1 MWPSQNIWTLI
12 PKPNQLPKL
21 HNLFFFGNCEIASQ
35 DGEQLF
41 LFFFAFFFLSFTNI
55 GSGGVEEG
63 VKYYRG
69 QITMTVTSSALTTA
83 APQHTEVSNDK
94 IPPKIR

>member
-1 MWPSQNIWTLI
+1 MPV
-12 PKPNQLPKL
+12 PKQLPRL
-21 HNLFFFGNCEIASQ
+21 HNLFFFGNYEIASQ

-41 LFFFAFFFLSFTNI
+41 LFFFAFFFFSLTNI

-83 APQHTEVSNDK
+83 APQHTEVSNNK
-94 IPPKIR
+94 NPPKST

>member
-1 MWPSQNIWTLI
+1 
-12 PKPNQLPKL
+12 
-21 HNLFFFGNCEIASQ
+21 LFWRLEEGLVE
-35 DGEQLF
+35 
-41 LFFFAFFFLSFTNI
+41 FAIVCIKSWVILMFRVLGIYNFVSLTNI

-83 APQHTEVSNDK
+83 APQHTEVSNNK
-94 IPPKIR
+94 NPPKIRLQNS

>member
-1 MWPSQNIWTLI
+1 MPV
-12 PKPNQLPKL
+12 PKQLPRL
-21 HNLFFFGNCEIASQ
+21 HNLFFFGNYEIASQ

-41 LFFFAFFFLSFTNI
+41 LFFFAFFFFSLTNI

-83 APQHTEVSNDK
+83 APQDTEVSNDK
-94 IPPKIR
+94 NPPKIT